1 MSQQYVALG
10 WASSL
15 LGLTTATCVVHTA
28 QSARH
33 ANNDGNTALHWACL
47 NGHADAVALLLAA
60 GASASALNAAQRT
73 PVDEAL
79 QNGATDVLQ
88 RIYDATGGGGVSDP
102 ALDGEEEEGDEV
114 AATSDEPLMPMD

>member
-1 MSQQYVALG
+1 MCTLQSQN
-10 WASSL
+10 
-15 LGLTTATCVVHTA
+15 
-28 QSARH
+28 ARH

-47 NGHADAVALLLAA
+47 NGHADAVGLHLAA

-79 QNGATDVLQ
+79 QNGAEAVLQ

-102 ALDGEEEEGDEV
+102 AMDGEDEGDEV
-114 AATSDEPLMPMD
+114 AATTDEPLMPLD